1 MWAATPT
8 GIAKIDPATAT
19 IVGTIAI
26 GLGEYYE
33 LVWDDG
39 AIWASTR
46 GNRVLKVDVSDA
58 TP

>member
-1 MWAATPT
+1 M
-8 GIAKIDPATAT
+8 KLTA
-19 IVGTIAI
+19 IVDTIAI

-39 AIWASTR
+39 VIWASTR
-46 GNRVLKVDVSDA
+46 GNRILKVDVSNP